1 MHELSSSYTPDLA
14 PLGWSTNGVFYLPL
28 PLVCPTVAMGKTLAL
43 PTKATDEMAQ
53 ARRYDCAYSL
63 DPSTMLIL
71 RNAKQHQIG

>member
-1 MHELSSSYTPDLA
+1 MSFLHRTPRIWLLSAGRPMESFTYH
-14 PLGWSTNGVFYLPL
+14 F
-28 PLVCPTVAMGKTLAL
+28 PLVCPTVAIGKTLAL

-53 ARRYDCAYSL
+53 ARRYDCAYSS